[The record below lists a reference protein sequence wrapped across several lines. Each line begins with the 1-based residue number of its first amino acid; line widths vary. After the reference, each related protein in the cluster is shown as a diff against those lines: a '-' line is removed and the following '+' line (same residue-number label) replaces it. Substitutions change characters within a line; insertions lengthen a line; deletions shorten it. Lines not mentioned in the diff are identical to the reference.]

1 MFNEVLYLILKNISR
16 RNLNSSRRNDYRSER
31 KTTSKFE
38 ILKPTNAPCS
48 STATVRYNLS
58 HALVSNTN
66 TLDDLRPPP
75 EPNTGQCQS
84 YAQGNNKERTSYVLK
99 HGSKIFMI

>member
-1 MFNEVLYLILKNISR
+1 MLYLILKNISR
-16 RNLNSSRRNDYRSER
+16 RNLNLPRRDAYRSER
-31 KTTSKFE
+31 KTNSKFE

-48 STATVRYNLS
+48 SPATVRYNLS

-75 EPNTGQCQS
+75 EPNTGQCQC
-84 YAQGNNKERTSYVLK
+84 YAQGNNKERSSCILK
-99 HGSKIFMI
+99 HGSKIFVI